1 MQYVR
6 AIAQYYLIWLNLKI
20 DGVIA
25 IKSFVHRPVKLLYMY
40 KDIYTIFYLYSIL
53 LLV

>member
-25 IKSFVHRPVKLLYMY
+25 IKSFVHRPVKLLYHWKAMFNKQY
-40 KDIYTIFYLYSIL
+40 NKEIDSK
-53 LLV
+53 

>member
-25 IKSFVHRPVKLLYMY
+25 IKSFVHRPVKLLYHREH
-40 KDIYTIFYLYSIL
+40 KVVLEWITINPC
-53 LLV
+53 